1 MKNIERW
8 KSAADRLMERNHTG
22 FKVRNSFCTLLD
34 FIHREDWQG
43 ACHASSTVLY
53 LLLAAQDIQAEIC
66 LGEVRFGNVYFDH
79 SWVEV
84 DGNIYDA
91 AVSNTLVQG
100 LFFPPVFR
108 GISLSNCQP
117 TELQYGVSSGQ
128 GYDASAEWIRSI
140 SVTEYINAFPNYPH
154 GLFGLA
160 KLIGRYGGLRLNIA
174 KLEKCTDN
182 TTWKER
188 P

>member
-8 KSAADRLMERNHTG
+8 KSSADRLTEKNPKG
-22 FKVRNSFCTLLD
+22 FKVRNSFCSLVD

-43 ACHASSTVLY
+43 ACHASTTVLFS
-53 LLLAAQDIQAEIC
+53 LLSAQGIEADIC
-66 LGEVRFGNVYFDH
+66 LGEVCFGDIFFDH

-84 DGNIYDA
+84 DGEIYDA
-91 AVSNTLVQG
+91 AISNTLVSG

-108 GISLSNCQP
+108 GIDLATAQP
-117 TELQYGVSSGQ
+117 TELRYGIPSGQ

-140 SVTEYINAFPNYPH
+140 SVSEYMSAFPDHPQ
-154 GLFGLA
+154 GLLGMA
-160 KLIGRYGGLRLNIA
+160 KAIGKSAGLRVNIA
-174 KLEKCTDN
+174 TLEKCVSAAA
-182 TTWKER
+182 WKER